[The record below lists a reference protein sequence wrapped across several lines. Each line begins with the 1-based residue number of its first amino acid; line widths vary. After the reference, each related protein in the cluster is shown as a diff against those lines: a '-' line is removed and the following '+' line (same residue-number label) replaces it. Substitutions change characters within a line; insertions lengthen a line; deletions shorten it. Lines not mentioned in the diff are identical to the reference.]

1 MNATPLNP
9 SHLETISL
17 DELNA
22 VAGLLTRV
30 DRKYLVPTT
39 TAQALLDGLDGQ
51 ARVLSVAG
59 ATASRYASVYFDTPT
74 LDSYLL
80 AARRRRRRFKVRTR
94 IYLDSGLCFLEVK
107 TRGPRGATVKS
118 RLPYDVDAAEVLTRQ
133 GCDFVAEQLASAQ
146 VTTAAARLAETLVPV
161 MGTTYARTTLHL
173 AAAGSRLTLDTALA
187 WQDLTGRVLGDVPA
201 GELAVVET
209 KSPSGP
215 GPADRFLW
223 AQGHRPT
230 KVSKYATGLAMIR
243 PELPANTWHRVMHHD
258 LRAARRTARQRAR
271 AA

>member
-59 ATASRYASVYFDTPT
+59 ATASRYASVYFDTPG

-80 AARRRRRRFKVRTR
+80 TARRRRRRFKVRT
-94 IYLDSGLCFLEVK
+94 YLDSGLCFLEVK

-118 RLPYDVDAAEVLTRQ
+118 RLPYDVDTAEVLTRQ
-133 GCDFVAEQLASAQ
+133 GLDFVAEQLATAQ
-146 VTTAAARLAETLVPV
+146 LTTAAARLAGTLLPV
-161 MGTTYARTTLHL
+161 MGTTYERTTLHL
-173 AAAGSRLTLDTALA
+173 PAAGSRLTLDTALT

-209 KSPSGP
+209 KNPSGP

-230 KVSKYATGLAMIR
+230 KVSKYATGLAMTH
-243 PELPANTWHRVMHHD
+243 PELPANKWHRVMYHD
-258 LRAARRTARQRAR
+258 LQAAQRTAWRQAR
-271 AA
+271 VA

>member
-1 MNATPLNP
+1 MNATPLDP

-59 ATASRYASVYFDTPT
+59 ATASRYASVYFDTT
-74 LDSYLL
+74 GLDSYLL
-80 AARRRRRRFKVRTR
+80 TARRRRRRFKVRTR
-94 IYLDSGLCFLEVK
+94 TYLDSGLCFLEVK
-107 TRGPRGATVKS
+107 TRGPRGATVKE
-118 RLPYDVDAAEVLTRQ
+118 RLAYDVNTAEVLTHDGRS
-133 GCDFVAEQLASAQ
+133 FIAEHLAAAQ

-161 MGTTYARTTLHL
+161 VGTTYERTTLHL
-173 AAAGSRLTLDTALA
+173 AAANARLTLDTALT

-201 GELAVVET
+201 GDLAVVET
-209 KSPSGP
+209 KNPSGP
-215 GPADRFLW
+215 GPADRLLW
-223 AQGHRPT
+223 AEGHRPT
-230 KVSKYATGLAMIR
+230 TVSKYATGLAMIH
-243 PELPANTWHRVMHHD
+243 PELPANKWHRVMRHD
-258 LRAARRTARQRAR
+258 LRAAQRRARQQTRVS
-271 AA
+271 